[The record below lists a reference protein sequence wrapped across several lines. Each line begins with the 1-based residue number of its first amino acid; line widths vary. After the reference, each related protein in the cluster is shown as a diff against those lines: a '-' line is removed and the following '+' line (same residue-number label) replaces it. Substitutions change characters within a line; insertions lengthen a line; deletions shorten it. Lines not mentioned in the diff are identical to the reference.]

1 MEIIE
6 ILSNFKFKNEFWQ
19 LILPVAL
26 MGIDF
31 ATGLT
36 YAWSTRTFK
45 SKKMRSGLTKK
56 VGEITILVI
65 GELFAAGLQLPQ
77 VIMAG
82 ISLYIMFMEFMSVM
96 ENLKKMGVPI
106 PGFISKVLNTVDLAL
121 KEEEV
126 AEALKKMNEMENEI
140 RSLKYEKKT
149 KTE

>member
-1 MEIIE
+1 MDIFVF
-6 ILSNFKFKNEFWQ
+6 LSNFKFTNELWI
-19 LILPVAL
+19 LILPVSL

-31 ATGLT
+31 LTGLL
-36 YAWSTRTFK
+36 YAWSTSTFK

-56 VGEITILVI
+56 VGEIAILVI
-65 GELFAAGLQLPQ
+65 GELFSYGMRIPP

-82 ISLYIMFMEFMSVM
+82 ISAYIIFMEFMSIM

-126 AEALKKMNEMENEI
+126 TEALKKMAEI
-140 RSLKYEKKT
+140 EKEVDALKRIQQREQ
-149 KTE
+149 

>member
-1 MEIIE
+1 MDIFVF
-6 ILSNFKFKNEFWQ
+6 LSNFKFTNELWI
-19 LILPVAL
+19 LILPVSL

-31 ATGLT
+31 FTGLL
-36 YAWSTRTFK
+36 YAWSTSTFK

-56 VGEITILVI
+56 VGEIAILVI
-65 GELFAAGLQLPQ
+65 GELFSYGMRIPP

-82 ISLYIMFMEFMSVM
+82 ISAYIIFMEFMSIM

-126 AEALKKMNEMENEI
+126 TEALKKMAEI
-140 RSLKYEKKT
+140 EKEVDALKRIQQREQ
-149 KTE
+149 

>member
-1 MEIIE
+1 MDIIVF
-6 ILSNFKFKNEFWQ
+6 LSNFKFTNELWI
-19 LILPVAL
+19 LILPVSL

-31 ATGLT
+31 LTGLL
-36 YAWSTRTFK
+36 YAWSTSTFK

-56 VGEITILVI
+56 VGEIAILVI
-65 GELFAAGLQLPQ
+65 GELFSYGMRIPP

-82 ISLYIMFMEFMSVM
+82 ISAYIIFMEFMSIM

-126 AEALKKMNEMENEI
+126 TEALKKMAEI
-140 RSLKYEKKT
+140 EKEVDALKRIQQREQ
-149 KTE
+149 

>member
-1 MEIIE
+1 MDIFVF
-6 ILSNFKFKNEFWQ
+6 LSNFKFNNELWI
-19 LILPVAL
+19 LILPVSL

-31 ATGLT
+31 LTGLL
-36 YAWSTRTFK
+36 YAWSTSTFK

-56 VGEITILVI
+56 VGEIAILVI
-65 GELFAAGLQLPQ
+65 GELFSYGMRIPP

-82 ISLYIMFMEFMSVM
+82 ISAYIIFMEFMSIM

-126 AEALKKMNEMENEI
+126 SEALKKMAEI
-140 RSLKYEKKT
+140 EKEVDALKRIQQREQ
-149 KTE
+149 